1 MKPSGFTLTETLIAV
16 AIIGILS
23 SIALPNYIK
32 QVNRSRQ
39 NETISTITKIQSTIA
54 TFSDEYGVLPK
65 SWADLN
71 NTSAVMTNDGPASK
85 EDFESITLP
94 GNFYSVA
101 ITNKDNLFT
110 ITATRDQIPNL
121 NIIACINLTNG
132 ASDIKKGTQEASATS
147 PNCV

>member
-39 NETISTITKIQSTIA
+39 NETISTITKIQTTIA
-54 TFSDEYGVLPK
+54 TFSDEYGALPK

-71 NTSAVMTNDGPASK
+71 STSAVMTNDGPATK
-85 EDFESITLP
+85 ENFESITLP
-94 GNFYSVA
+94 GKFYSIA

-110 ITATRDQIPNL
+110 IIATRDQIPNF

-132 ASDIKKGTQEASATS
+132 ASDIKKGTHVASATS